1 MTRPAALPLLVLTA
15 AACVLGLAP
24 ILVRLTETGPAA
36 AGFWRL
42 FLALPLL
49 LALNL
54 AFTRR
59 DGEAATADL
68 APNRWMFLAGGF
80 FALDLGFWHYGISLT
95 SVANATVLCNLTP
108 VVVAAVAWVVFR
120 ERPGG
125 GFLIALAVAL
135 TGAFAIAAGADP
147 SQGRQP
153 LVGDLLSL
161 AVSFWYAGYFLAV
174 KAARRTASALK
185 VMLWS
190 TAAGAP
196 LMLVAALVFGEDV
209 LPVAPIGW
217 VFCGLFALVHV
228 AGQTG
233 VTWALGRLPAGLTA
247 LVILIQPL
255 VAALFGWMLFA
266 ETLTVVQ
273 ALGGALVLT
282 AVALAQWTNARSKPG
297 PEKKTGAEAEA
308 AAPVET

>member
-1 MTRPAALPLLVLTA
+1 VSRPALLPLAVLTA

-49 LALNL
+49 LTLNL
-54 AFTRR
+54 AFGRR
-59 DGEAATADL
+59 SEAGAPAL
-68 APNRWMFLAGGF
+68 APGRWMLLAGTF

-108 VVVAAVAWVVFR
+108 VVVTAIAWVAFR

-135 TGAFAIAAGADP
+135 AGAFAMAAGADP
-147 SQGRQP
+147 TQGRNP
-153 LVGDLLSL
+153 VLGDLLSL
-161 AVSFWYAGYFLAV
+161 SVSFWYAGYFLAV
-174 KAARRTASALK
+174 KAARRTASALQ

-196 LMLVAALVFGEDV
+196 MLLAAALLFGETI
-209 LPVAPIGW
+209 LPAAPIGW
-217 VFCGLFALVHV
+217 LFCGLFAVVHV

-247 LVILIQPL
+247 LTILVQPL
-255 VAALFGWMLFA
+255 VAALFGWLLFA
-266 ETLTVVQ
+266 ETLTLVQ
-273 ALGGALVLT
+273 ALGGALVLA
-282 AVALAQWTNARSKPG
+282 AVAVAQWSGARKT
-297 PEKKTGAEAEA
+297 TGAETEA
-308 AAPVET
+308 SAPAKT

>member
-1 MTRPAALPLLVLTA
+1 MRPAALPLLVLTA

-54 AFTRR
+54 TLGGRR
-59 DGEAATADL
+59 GETSRPDL
-68 APNRWMFLAGGF
+68 APNRWMVLAGGF
-80 FALDLGFWHYGISLT
+80 FALDLGFWHYGITLT

-108 VVVAAVAWVVFR
+108 VVVTAVAWIAFR
-120 ERPGG
+120 ERPAG

-135 TGAFAIAAGADP
+135 AGAFAMAAGADP
-147 SQGRQP
+147 AQGRQP
-153 LVGDLLSL
+153 LLGDLLSL

-174 KAARRTASALK
+174 KAARKTASALK

-196 LMLVAALVFGEDV
+196 LMLVAALLFGEDI

-217 VFCGLFALVHV
+217 LFCGLFALVHV

-255 VAALFGWMLFA
+255 VAALFGWLLFA

-273 ALGGALVLT
+273 ALGGVLVLA
-282 AVALAQWTNARSKPG
+282 AVAIAQWTGAQR
-297 PEKKTGAEAEA
+297 KTGAETKAPAPAE
-308 AAPVET
+308 T

>member
-1 MTRPAALPLLVLTA
+1 MSRPPLLPLAVLTA

-42 FLALPLL
+42 ILALPLL

-54 AFTRR
+54 ALTRR
-59 DGEAATADL
+59 GEAGGAGL
-68 APNRWMFLAGGF
+68 APNRWMLLAGTF
-80 FALDLGFWHYGISLT
+80 FALDMGFWHYGISLT

-108 VVVAAVAWVVFR
+108 VVVTAVAWIAFR

-125 GFLIALAVAL
+125 GFTIALAVAL
-135 TGAFAIAAGADP
+135 AGAFAMAAGADP
-147 SQGRQP
+147 TQGRNP
-153 LVGDLLSL
+153 MLGDLLSL
-161 AVSFWYAGYFLAV
+161 SVSFWYAGYFLAV
-174 KAARRTASALK
+174 KAARRTAPALQ

-190 TAAGAP
+190 TAAGVP
-196 LMLVAALVFGEDV
+196 LMLIAALLLGETI
-209 LPVAPIGW
+209 LPAEPIGW
-217 VFCGLFALVHV
+217 LFCGLFALVHV

-247 LVILIQPL
+247 LTILVQPL

-266 ETLTVVQ
+266 ETLTRVQ
-273 ALGGALVLT
+273 ALGGALVLI
-282 AVALAQWTNARSKPG
+282 AVAMAQWTSGR
-297 PEKKTGAEAEA
+297 KTAGAETEA
-308 AAPVET
+308 SAPAKT

>member
-1 MTRPAALPLLVLTA
+1 MSRPALLPLAVLTA

-54 AFTRR
+54 AFAQR
-59 DGEAATADL
+59 GEAEGSGLT
-68 APNRWMFLAGGF
+68 PSRWMLLAGTF

-108 VVVAAVAWVVFR
+108 VVVTAIAWIAFR

-125 GFLIALAVAL
+125 GFMIALAVAL
-135 TGAFAIAAGADP
+135 AGAFAMAAGADP
-147 SQGRQP
+147 TQGRNP
-153 LVGDLLSL
+153 MLGDLLSL
-161 AVSFWYAGYFLAV
+161 SVSFWYAGYFLAV
-174 KAARRTASALK
+174 KAARRTASALQ

-196 LMLVAALVFGEDV
+196 MLLAAALLFGETIM
-209 LPVAPIGW
+209 PAEPIGW
-217 VFCGLFALVHV
+217 LFCGLFALVHV

-247 LVILIQPL
+247 LTILVQPL
-255 VAALFGWMLFA
+255 VAALFGWLLFA
-266 ETLTVVQ
+266 ETLTLVQ
-273 ALGGALVLT
+273 ALGGLLVLV
-282 AVALAQWTNARSKPG
+282 AVAVAQWSSARKT
-297 PEKKTGAEAEA
+297 TGAKAEA
-308 AAPVET
+308 SAPAKT

>member
-1 MTRPAALPLLVLTA
+1 MSRPALLPLAVLTA

-54 AFTRR
+54 AFARR
-59 DGEAATADL
+59 GEGDGSGL
-68 APNRWMFLAGGF
+68 APNRWMLLAGTF

-108 VVVAAVAWVVFR
+108 VVVTAIAWIAFR

-125 GFLIALAVAL
+125 GFMIALAVAL
-135 TGAFAIAAGADP
+135 AGAFAMAAGADP
-147 SQGRQP
+147 TQGRNP
-153 LVGDLLSL
+153 MLGDLLSL
-161 AVSFWYAGYFLAV
+161 SVSFWYAGYFLAV
-174 KAARRTASALK
+174 KAARRTASALQ

-196 LMLVAALVFGEDV
+196 MLLAAALLFGETI
-209 LPVAPIGW
+209 LPAEPIGW
-217 VFCGLFALVHV
+217 LFCGLFALVHV

-247 LVILIQPL
+247 LTILVQPL
-255 VAALFGWMLFA
+255 VAALFGWLLFS
-266 ETLTVVQ
+266 ETLTLVQ
-273 ALGGALVLT
+273 ALGGLLVLV
-282 AVALAQWTNARSKPG
+282 AVAVAQWSSARKT
-297 PEKKTGAEAEA
+297 TGAKAEA
-308 AAPVET
+308 SAPAKT

>member
-54 AFTRR
+54 AFARR
-59 DGEAATADL
+59 DSETSGSDL

-80 FALDLGFWHYGISLT
+80 FALDLGFWHYGITLT

-108 VVVAAVAWVVFR
+108 VVVTAVAWIAFR

-135 TGAFAIAAGADP
+135 AGAFAMAAGADP
-147 SQGRQP
+147 AQGRRP
-153 LVGDLLSL
+153 LLGDLLSL

-174 KAARRTASALK
+174 KAARKTASALK

-196 LMLVAALVFGEDV
+196 LMLVAAVLFGEDI

-217 VFCGLFALVHV
+217 LFCGLFALVHV

-255 VAALFGWMLFA
+255 VAALFGWLLFA
-266 ETLTVVQ
+266 ETLTVIQ
-273 ALGGALVLT
+273 ALGGVLVLA
-282 AVALAQWTNARSKPG
+282 AVAIAQWTGAQR
-297 PEKKTGAEAEA
+297 KTGAETTAPAPAE
-308 AAPVET
+308 T